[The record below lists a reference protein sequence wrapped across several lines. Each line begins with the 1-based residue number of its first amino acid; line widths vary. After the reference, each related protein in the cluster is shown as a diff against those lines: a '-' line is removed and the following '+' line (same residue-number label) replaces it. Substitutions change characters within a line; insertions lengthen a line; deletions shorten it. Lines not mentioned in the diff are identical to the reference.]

1 MKKIKI
7 AFWVIVI
14 GFLTLLMMQNQEF
27 FFSKSSFS
35 LDFYYKKY
43 LTPEVPNA
51 LLFLA
56 FFLTGLLIA
65 YIFGLLGQYKS
76 KRTLKDLKATMQ
88 SQMKVIADLK
98 SEIAD
103 RDASFFSREQNR
115 QEKKRKREA
124 RNQTFALFF
133 FCLRKSKRL
142 SEKFGKKSDR
152 FAGGTPRHQTPRNS
166 KRLSEKL

>member
-14 GFLTLLMMQNQEF
+14 GFLALLMMQNQEF

-56 FFLTGLLIA
+56 FFFVGLLIA
-65 YIFGLLGQYKS
+65 YIFGLLGQ
-76 KRTLKDLKATMQ
+76 
-88 SQMKVIADLK
+88 
-98 SEIAD
+98 
-103 RDASFFSREQNR
+103 
-115 QEKKRKREA
+115 
-124 RNQTFALFF
+124 
-133 FCLRKSKRL
+133 
-142 SEKFGKKSDR
+142 
-152 FAGGTPRHQTPRNS
+152 
-166 KRLSEKL
+166 